1 MKPNDKMLAYLNANL
16 NKKIAEGNPNPIT
29 SWLDGTLVKASAG
42 SITAEFI
49 VRADQCNHANILHGG
64 IITTILDEI
73 MGMTLITVEIEHLYV
88 TINLHVDFLFGAKAG
103 EKVTA
108 VSEVFRVGKKIANIE
123 AKLYNEEGKLLAK
136 STSNL
141 AATSIPVNY

>member
-1 MKPNDKMLAYLNANL
+1 MKPNEKILSFLNANL
-16 NKKIAEGNPNPIT
+16 NKKIADGNPNPIT
-29 SWLDGTLVKASAG
+29 TWLDGTLIKASAG

-73 MGMTLITVEIEHLYV
+73 MGMTLITVEIEHLYI

>member
-1 MKPNDKMLAYLNANL
+1 MKPNEKILSFLNANL
-16 NKKIAEGNPNPIT
+16 NKKIADGNPNPIT
-29 SWLDGTLVKASAG
+29 TWLDGTLIKASAG

-108 VSEVFRVGKKIANIE
+108 VSDVFRVGKKIANIE